1 MLKFSDFLLE
11 MPQINTYHTKSLM
24 KTMSDQNRDLI
35 HNSTEKEHHIGNG
48 IYYKNIDDNH
58 TYYKKDSE
66 GKPNEFSVISRGNTH
81 SFTHRGTG
89 TANTIHQIMIHHAEK
104 HGFIQSDTSNTEGS
118 KKLWTSLI
126 KSKPKNKSF
135 HVINKYTREK
145 ISVDHTNIDKLSND
159 IWGTST
165 KHGETRLVMK
175 HND

>member
-1 MLKFSDFLLE
+1 MQRFKSYLLE
-11 MPQINTYHTKSLM
+11 MPQINTYHSKALM
-24 KTMSDQNRDLI
+24 NHMADQNRDLI
-35 HNSTEKEHHIGNG
+35 HHSSEEEHHVGGG
-48 IYYKNIDDNH
+48 IYHKNIDGDH
-58 TYYKKDSE
+58 TYYKKDNS
-66 GKPNEFSVISRGNTH
+66 GKPNEFSVISNGNTH
-81 SFTHRGTG
+81 KFTHKGTG
-89 TANTIHQIMIHHAEK
+89 SVKNIHNIMTHHAEK

-145 ISVDHTNIDKLSND
+145 IPVDHANIDKLSNA
-159 IWGTST
+159 IWGTSS